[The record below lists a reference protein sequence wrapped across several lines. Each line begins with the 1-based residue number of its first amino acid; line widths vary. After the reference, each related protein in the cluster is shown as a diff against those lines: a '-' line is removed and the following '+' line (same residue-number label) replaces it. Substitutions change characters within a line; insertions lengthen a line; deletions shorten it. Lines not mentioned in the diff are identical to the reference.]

1 MLRPLI
7 ALAIFAGLSGCAQAA
22 PPASVAVAPLPAS
35 ADAASL
41 PAPRAAQ
48 ASRPAGGA
56 AAAIPAQD
64 RPGIAVFPFTNG
76 GSYGP
81 AREDM
86 GALEV
91 GIQGML
97 LTELQ
102 QNRELR
108 IVERGILRQTLEE
121 QDLATAGRVD
131 ASTAARVGRL
141 VGARYAITGTFM
153 DLYGNFR
160 LDGRI
165 VDVETGEILKTVS
178 IDNQR
183 RENLYRLLMEL
194 AEQITRGVDLPPL
207 AQATREERRAR
218 NVPDD
223 AVLLLSLAMD
233 HEDNGREDEA
243 IELYRQIV
251 QRFPDYTEAREAL
264 RQIEEG

>member
-1 MLRPLI
+1 MLKPLI
-7 ALAIFAGLSGCAQAA
+7 VLALAG
-22 PPASVAVAPLPAS
+22 
-35 ADAASL
+35 SL
-41 PAPRAAQ
+41 PAF
-48 ASRPAGGA
+48 A
-56 AAAIPAQD
+56 AAPRPLDPAKIPAPVSAGARVPAQD

-86 GALEV
+86 AALEV

-102 QNRELR
+102 QNPELR
-108 IVERGILRQTLEE
+108 IVERGILREALAE
-121 QDLATAGRVD
+121 QDLGTAGRVD
-131 ASTAARVGRL
+131 PGTAARVGRL

-165 VDVETGEILKTVS
+165 VDVETGEILRTVR

-183 RENLYRLLMEL
+183 RENLYRLMVDL
-194 AEQITRGVDLPPL
+194 AEQIVRGVDLPPL
-207 AQATREERRAR
+207 ARATRQERRER
-218 NVPDD
+218 NMPDE
-223 AVLLLSLAMD
+223 AVMLLSLAMD
-233 HEDNGREDEA
+233 HQDNGRQPEA
-243 IELYRQIV
+243 VELYRQIV

-264 RQIEEG
+264 RQIEES